1 MRNATAGTIAIATA
15 LLAACAAPAT
25 RSPAGYTPTP
35 APTATLAPDLGKRL
49 EAARAVVTSAH
60 PRASEAGVEMLRKG
74 GNAVDAAVA
83 TAFAVSVGEPQMSG
97 LGGGGSMLIW
107 LQAEQ
112 RAEYLDFYSA
122 QRPGSW
128 RGLTTG
134 VGGRTDL
141 RDVAIP
147 GEVAGLLAAHERYGR
162 LSRAEVMGP
171 AIRLAEEG
179 YPVNQILAQ
188 MIEGDSAKLARYPS
202 SLAVF
207 FPGGRRLRP
216 GDNLRQPQLATT
228 LRRVAAEGR
237 AGFYAGAVGEAL
249 VRQLNEGGHPATMA
263 DLAAFQPQWKR
274 PLCGEYRGR
283 VVLSAPPPQT
293 GHQILHTLELLEAH
307 DLRSLGLPTRSVR
320 AFDVLTS
327 AMRVGM
333 TSARYGEDP
342 NWAPSPV
349 TGVISPA
356 YAASRRGLVGTGR
369 AVATVVAAD
378 PTPFADSPVA
388 PLCLPLEPY
397 GSTASASVAPGTDSV
412 GAHQPDIELAAAGGE
427 TTHLS
432 VVDADGNAVALTQT
446 NSSTFGVGARA
457 GAGFML
463 NDSGIDFTR
472 DTTRAARAVSGGD
485 EFWIRRSTIA
495 PTIVLEDGRAVM
507 VVGAPGG
514 GRIPTEILQNMVYV
528 LDYGLDPLEALRLP
542 RIFPTASSTS
552 VQLENGFPASVL
564 GDIRGMGYEPTS
576 ESFGYAR
583 LYMIVRA
590 GGGWIGVADPRHDGE
605 VRGY

>member
-1 MRNATAGTIAIATA
+1 MSKSIGTIVLTMA
-15 LLAACAAPAT
+15 LLSACAPRT
-25 RSPAGYTPTP
+25 EHPSP
-35 APTATLAPDLGKRL
+35 TLAPDLGKRL
-49 EAARAVVTSAH
+49 EAGHAVVTSAH

-107 LQAEQ
+107 LQAEG
-112 RAEYLDFYSA
+112 RAEYVDFYSA
-122 QRPGSW
+122 QRPASW
-128 RGLTTG
+128 RGLTTAAG
-134 VGGRTDL
+134 ARTDL

-162 LSRAEVMGP
+162 LSRAEVMEP

-202 SLAVF
+202 SLAAF
-207 FPGGRRLRP
+207 FPDGRRLRP
-216 GDNLRQPQLATT
+216 GDWFRQPELAAT

-237 AGFYAGAVGEAL
+237 AGFYGGEVGEAL

-293 GHQILHTLELLEAH
+293 GHQILHTLELLEAY
-307 DLRSLGLPTRSVR
+307 DLRSLGLPTQSAR

-342 NWAPSPV
+342 NWAAAPV

-356 YAASRRGLVGTGR
+356 YAASRRALVGTGR
-369 AVATVVAAD
+369 AAATVAAAD
-378 PTPFADSPVA
+378 PSSFAGSPAA
-388 PLCLPLEPY
+388 PLCAALEPY
-397 GSTASASVAPGTDSV
+397 GGAAAAGAPASGSPAS
-412 GAHQPDIELAAAGGE
+412 GAHAAYGADGELPAAGGE

-432 VVDADGNAVALTQT
+432 VVDAAGNAVALTQT
-446 NSSTFGVGARA
+446 NSSTFGVGART
-457 GAGFML
+457 GTGFML

-472 DTTRAARAVSGGD
+472 DTARAARGASGRD

-542 RIFPTASSTS
+542 RIFPAANTTS

-564 GDIRGMGYEPTS
+564 GSIREMGYQPAS

-590 GGGWIGVADPRHDGE
+590 GGEWIGVADPRHDGQ

>member
-1 MRNATAGTIAIATA
+1 MRTSIGTLAVGLA
-15 LLAACAAPAT
+15 LLAACAP
-25 RSPAGYTPTP
+25 RGQS
-35 APTATLAPDLGKRL
+35 TAAILAPDLGKRL
-49 EAARAVVTSAH
+49 EAAHAVVTSAH

-112 RAEYLDFYSA
+112 RAEYVDFYSA
-122 QRPGSW
+122 QRPASW
-128 RGLTTG
+128 RGLVTADG
-134 VGGRTDL
+134 ARTDL

-162 LSRAEVMGP
+162 LSRAEVMEP

-188 MIEGDSAKLARYPS
+188 MIEGDSVKLSRYPS
-202 SLAVF
+202 SLALF
-207 FPGGRRLRP
+207 FPGGHRLQP
-216 GDNLRQPQLATT
+216 GDHLRQPELAAT

-263 DLAAFQPQWKR
+263 DMAAYQPQWKR

-293 GHQILHTLELLEAH
+293 GHQILHTLELLEAY
-307 DLRSLGLPTRSVR
+307 DLRSLGLPTQSAR

-342 NWAPSPV
+342 NWASAPV

-356 YAASRRGLVGTGR
+356 YAESRRALVGTGR
-369 AVATVVAAD
+369 AAATFAASD
-378 PTPFADSPVA
+378 PTPFANSPA
-388 PLCLPLEPY
+388 GPLCAPLEPY
-397 GSTASASVAPGTDSV
+397 GSAAAAAPATGAFAAGGLTAAHGGARAPEGDST
-412 GAHQPDIELAAAGGE
+412 PAGGE

-432 VVDADGNAVALTQT
+432 VVDAAGNAVALTQT

-472 DTTRAARAVSGGD
+472 DTARAARAGD
-485 EFWIRRSTIA
+485 GRNEFWIRRSTIA
-495 PTIVLEDGRAVM
+495 PTIVLENGRAMM

-542 RIFPTASSTS
+542 RIFPAASGGS
-552 VQLENGFPASVL
+552 VQLEHGFPASVL
-564 GDIRGMGYEPTS
+564 GDIRGMGYEPAS

-583 LYMIVRA
+583 LYMIVRR
-590 GGGWIGVADPRHDGE
+590 GGGWIGVADPRHDGG

>member
-1 MRNATAGTIAIATA
+1 MRTSIGTLAVGLA
-15 LLAACAAPAT
+15 LLAACAPRGQSTA
-25 RSPAGYTPTP
+25 
-35 APTATLAPDLGKRL
+35 ATLAPDLGKRL
-49 EAARAVVTSAH
+49 EAAHAVVTSAH

-83 TAFAVSVGEPQMSG
+83 TAVAVSVGEPQMSG

-112 RAEYLDFYSA
+112 RAEYVDFYSA
-122 QRPGSW
+122 QRPASW
-128 RGLTTG
+128 RGLTTADG
-134 VGGRTDL
+134 ARTDL

-162 LSRAEVMGP
+162 LSRAEVMEP

-188 MIEGDSAKLARYPS
+188 MIEGDSVKLSRYPS
-202 SLAVF
+202 SLALF
-207 FPGGRRLRP
+207 FPGGRRLQP
-216 GDNLRQPQLATT
+216 GDRLRQPELAAT

-263 DLAAFQPQWKR
+263 DLAAYQPQWKR

-293 GHQILHTLELLEAH
+293 GHQILHTLELLEAY
-307 DLRSLGLPTRSVR
+307 DLRSLGLPTQSAR

-342 NWAPSPV
+342 NWASAPV

-356 YAASRRGLVGTGR
+356 YAESRRALVGTGR
-369 AVATVVAAD
+369 AAATFAASD
-378 PTPFADSPVA
+378 PTPFADSPAA
-388 PLCLPLEPY
+388 PLCAPLQPY
-397 GSTASASVAPGTDSV
+397 GSAAAAAPATGAPAAGGVTAAHGGTRAPEGDST
-412 GAHQPDIELAAAGGE
+412 PAGGE

-432 VVDADGNAVALTQT
+432 VVDAAGNAVALTQT

-457 GAGFML
+457 DAGFML

-472 DTTRAARAVSGGD
+472 DTIRAARAGD
-485 EFWIRRSTIA
+485 GRNEFWIRRSTIA
-495 PTIVLEDGRAVM
+495 PTIVLENGRAMM

-542 RIFPTASSTS
+542 RIFPAASGGS
-552 VQLENGFPASVL
+552 VQLEHGFPASVL
-564 GDIRGMGYEPTS
+564 GDIRGMGYEPAS

-583 LYMIVRA
+583 LYMIVRG
-590 GGGWIGVADPRHDGE
+590 GGGWIGVADPRHDGG